1 MKIFRYFLI
10 VVHITIIVL
19 LLGTVMN
26 AYVPPKVF
34 PLFNLLSLAFPV
46 LMSLNIM
53 LILFWMILR
62 KKRSFVFLAATLV
75 LIVPVR
81 RWINFSGGK
90 VEQPNLK
97 IVSVNLKGEK
107 FGKDKIVEYFKN
119 SNADIILSQEHGGNS
134 KVPGYRYQMESLGV
148 VALNSKTEILDQG
161 TLEAEGV
168 GNAFFADIKING
180 KTIRMINVYLTPFAF
195 DKGKVRPTED
205 FDQNKTTV
213 KYILKRLI
221 PVFKIHQEEVL
232 VIQKAIADSPY
243 PVIVT
248 GDFNAVPNSYEYY
261 QIGKNL
267 KDVFVETGSGSA
279 TSFHDYKFPIRIDYV
294 FCSKELTP
302 VSYRVDRNVKISDHY
317 PVIAEFKIE

>member
-1 MKIFRYFLI
+1 MKTFRFILTAA
-10 VVHITIIVL
+10 HIVL
-19 LLGTVMN
+19 FASLLGTIAN
-26 AYVPPKVF
+26 AYVPPKAF

-46 LMSLNIM
+46 LMMLYVA
-53 LILFWMILR
+53 LILFWIILR
-62 KKRSFVFLAATLV
+62 KKRAFIFLAVSLV
-75 LIVPVR
+75 LIMPVR
-81 RWINFSGGK
+81 RWINISGDSSL
-90 VEQPNLK
+90 QPNLR
-97 IVSVNLKGEK
+97 IISVNLKGER
-107 FGKDKIVEYFKN
+107 FGGDEIDEYFKN
-119 SNADIILSQEHGGNS
+119 SEADIILNQEQGGNS
-134 KVPGYRYQMESLGV
+134 KIPGYPYHMESLSV
-148 VALNSKTEILDQG
+148 VALNSKTEILKQG
-161 TLEAEGV
+161 KLEADGV

-180 KTIRMINVYLTPFAF
+180 KIIRLINVYLTPFAF
-195 DKGKVRPTED
+195 DKGKVKPTED

-243 PVIVT
+243 PVIVA

-267 KDVFVETGSGSA
+267 KDVFVETGNGSA
-279 TSFHDYKFPIRIDYV
+279 TSFHDYKFPIRIDYI
-294 FCSKELTP
+294 FCSQELTP

>member
-1 MKIFRYFLI
+1 MKIFRYFLS

-19 LLGTVMN
+19 LLGTLMN

-46 LMSLNIM
+46 LMILNVA
-53 LILFWMILR
+53 LILFWVILR
-62 KKRSFVFLAATLV
+62 KKRTFVFLAATLV

-81 RWINFSGGK
+81 RWINFSGGN

-107 FGKDKIVEYFKN
+107 FGKDKIDEYLIN
-119 SNADIILSQEHGGNS
+119 SHADIILTQEQGWVGKLS
-134 KVPGYRYQMESLGV
+134 GYPFNMQGLNV
-148 VALNSKTEILDQG
+148 VALNSKTEIIKQG
-161 TLEAEGV
+161 QLESEGV

-180 KTIRMINVYLTPFAF
+180 KIIRMINVYLTPFAF
-195 DKGKVRPTED
+195 DKRKVKPTED

-248 GDFNAVPNSYEYY
+248 GDLNAVPNSYEYY

-294 FCSKELTP
+294 FCSKELIP